1 MGFGHAVYRT
11 NDPRATVLKRLAG
24 DGGERHG
31 KPQLYE
37 IAEALEETT
46 FEQKGLYPNV
56 DFYAAGVSTRSGSP
70 PT

>member
-11 NDPRATVLKRLAG
+11 MDPRATILKELCQEV
-24 DGGERHG
+24 GERHG
-31 KPQLYE
+31 QPQWYE
-37 IAEALEETT
+37 IFAALEETT

-56 DFYAAGVSTRSGSP
+56 DLYAAGVYTCSGSP